1 VRRTASRHLLQIISW
16 DAFVA
21 IIGDKSGGLR
31 GFGVPKRPFD
41 ASATSEPHQLTDI
54 AQILEPY
61 IPLNTPNHTSPAAT
75 DGAMQDALFHYTTA
89 SGLIG
94 ILSSNS
100 LWSTSYYCANDAS
113 EHVSGSG
120 LLTPWFREEAFRLK
134 QNKEPK
140 AIALANRGLDIM
152 SYADAH
158 ERRITQRALSLLCSY
173 ISCFCRASREEDFL
187 HGLLSQWRAY
197 GTDGGYAIQF
207 SRHRLAAAIATSN
220 QNHSFSYELSDVHYT
235 TDSSFAKEVAL
246 HKASYLKSFEEL
258 VDSVANF
265 DFAKPSIPNPLG
277 PLLSGPLAALLD
289 YMVQTKNPH
298 FFEEREC
305 RLSVIDMV
313 AKQDALM
320 PVSYFNRGGLLV
332 PYVVTP
338 SGFFDV
344 ASCIDWVVIG
354 PNARPD
360 ARFKSISHL
369 LQRLGLNINVRP
381 SRIPFV
387 RD

>member
-1 VRRTASRHLLQIISW
+1 M
-16 DAFVA
+16 
-21 IIGDKSGGLR
+21 
-31 GFGVPKRPFD
+31 P
-41 ASATSEPHQLTDI
+41 SATDDAI
-54 AQILEPY
+54 
-61 IPLNTPNHTSPAAT
+61 
-75 DGAMQDALFHYTTA
+75 QDALFHYTTA

-94 ILSSNS
+94 ILSNNT
-100 LWSTSYYCANDAS
+100 LWSTGYYCANDAS
-113 EHVSGSG
+113 EHVAGNG

-134 QNKEPK
+134 QNENPT
-140 AIALANRGLDIM
+140 AIVLEKRGLDIM

-207 SRHRLAAAIATSN
+207 SRQRLASVIAKTNENNSLN
-220 QNHSFSYELSDVHYT
+220 YELLDVHYT
-235 TDSSFAKEVAL
+235 PDNPFAKEVAT
-246 HKASYLKSFEEL
+246 HKAPYVKSFKEL

-265 DFAKPSIPNPLG
+265 DFAKPSIPNPLV
-277 PLLSGPLAALLD
+277 PLLSGPLQALLD
-289 YMVQTKNPH
+289 YMVQTKNQH

-313 AKQDALM
+313 AKQDAIV

-332 PYVVTP
+332 PYVATP
-338 SGFFDV
+338 TASFDV
-344 ASCIDWVVIG
+344 VSCIDWIVIG

-360 ARFKSISHL
+360 ARFKSICHL
-369 LQRLGLNINVRP
+369 AQRLGLDIKVRP
-381 SRIPFV
+381 SHIPFV